1 MSAQSRQCG
10 GVSRASRRDQRRK
23 GVIGM
28 LTPVVRET
36 VRNGNRI
43 MPSEFRADPRG
54 GTSEMTSALALGRID
69 VSAR

>member
-1 MSAQSRQCG
+1 METSLAR
-10 GVSRASRRDQRRK
+10 VAARPREEE

>member
-1 MSAQSRQCG
+1 
-10 GVSRASRRDQRRK
+10 
-23 GVIGM
+23 M